1 MMSEMDAGIDSAVCR
16 PLAPLDRTARSSEMT
31 IIAKGLSWDSQQT
44 VMDVRKNREL
54 LGFKPRYS
62 VEEGMKITCDWLRWS
77 DLNTPKS

>member
-1 MMSEMDAGIDSAVCR
+1 MAIY
-16 PLAPLDRTARSSEMT
+16 
-31 IIAKGLSWDSQQT
+31 SQQT